1 MNHSGNSGPAKKATA
16 PAMSSTL
23 KPGAPAVAG
32 SNMVPAAKSA
42 APGAA
47 PPQAMKTTAMEL
59 FRIAK
64 AELKISDLKSA
75 ELQPKASLFAELVE
89 SSQPSVRLGMLTR
102 CAIPGCDVHLID
114 ENRNIMAHFPEG
126 EAVPPGFEKARSMV
140 NNLPPKFLAIIVY
153 TNKTE
158 ALLPNGST
166 VPYP

>member
-1 MNHSGNSGPAKKATA
+1 MNQAGNSGGAKKATA
-16 PAMSSTL
+16 PAMSSTM
-23 KPGAPAVAG
+23 KPGAPAAAAP
-32 SNMVPAAKSA
+32 NMVPAAKSA
-42 APGAA
+42 VSGAA

-89 SSQPSVRLGMLTR
+89 SSQPGVRLGMITR

-114 ENRNIMAHFPEG
+114 EHRNITVHFPEG
-126 EAVPPGFEKARSMV
+126 DAVPPGFEKARSMV
-140 NNLPPKFLAIIVY
+140 KSVPGGFLAIVVY